1 MTVQSPE
8 ERLFALVVR
17 SRFRAP
23 GTSADPYTDALV
35 MWLTVVREAREVLR
49 GNGALRDVERVYRN
63 SVERWLS
70 GEPVGEDA
78 ALRERFRAAV
88 NG

>member
-17 SRFRAP
+17 TRFRTP

-35 MWLTVVREAREVLR
+35 MWLTVVREAREALR
-49 GNGALRDVERVYRN
+49 GTNSLRAAERVYRD

-70 GEPVGEDA
+70 GDPVGEDE
-78 ALRERFRAAV
+78 ALLERFRVAV
-88 NG
+88 SP